1 MSRILA
7 FEADRRTIN
16 ITLNSFGTELSKE
29 QRARLFPT
37 IGRLFPEG
45 NNALAR
51 AEDVDSVK
59 VAVEHI
65 AEYKAFFDA
74 AEKGLTTHADD
85 NGIDLAAGAGDAEGT
100 SLEDEFYK
108 HEMRINLGSFL
119 QQFQYSVFY
128 SFIRLKEQ
136 EIRNLVW
143 VSLPRRGC
151 LFCVCA
157 DFWTDRLQ
165 SVLCKI
171 TRRGSTTISSSIR
184 VCTVCLLS
192 PRRIELSYM
201 FMFHSQIL
209 PTPGDGIAET
219 HLVSS
224 LLLNPSI
231 GYCKQRVEQ
240 CSCGCATECVREE
253 ETIGWYLLS
262 WSLELCILLCYRAS
276 SSSESKVG
284 LLTLSAS
291 ESCPTRNCSGESEQ
305 RV

>member
-16 ITLNSFGTELSKE
+16 ITLNSFGTELTKE

-59 VAVEHI
+59 ASVEHI

-74 AEKGLTTHADD
+74 AEKGLSNGPSDD
-85 NGIDLAAGAGDAEGT
+85 IDIDEAGEGT

-108 HEMRINLGSFL
+108 HEMRINLASFL

-143 VSLPRRGC
+143 VSLLR
-151 LFCVCA
+151 
-157 DFWTDRLQ
+157 
-165 SVLCKI
+165 
-171 TRRGSTTISSSIR
+171 
-184 VCTVCLLS
+184 
-192 PRRIELSYM
+192 
-201 FMFHSQIL
+201 
-209 PTPGDGIAET
+209 
-219 HLVSS
+219 
-224 LLLNPSI
+224 
-231 GYCKQRVEQ
+231 
-240 CSCGCATECVREE
+240 
-253 ETIGWYLLS
+253 
-262 WSLELCILLCYRAS
+262 
-276 SSSESKVG
+276 
-284 LLTLSAS
+284 
-291 ESCPTRNCSGESEQ
+291 
-305 RV
+305 

>member
-59 VAVEHI
+59 AAVEHV

-74 AEKGLTTHADD
+74 AEKGLVNHADD
-85 NGIDLAAGAGDAEGT
+85 NDNDLAAGAGDAEGT

-143 VSLPRRGC
+143 VSSPCRGC
-151 LFCVCA
+151 PFDVC
-157 DFWTDRLQ
+157 
-165 SVLCKI
+165 
-171 TRRGSTTISSSIR
+171 
-184 VCTVCLLS
+184 
-192 PRRIELSYM
+192 
-201 FMFHSQIL
+201 
-209 PTPGDGIAET
+209 
-219 HLVSS
+219 
-224 LLLNPSI
+224 
-231 GYCKQRVEQ
+231 
-240 CSCGCATECVREE
+240 
-253 ETIGWYLLS
+253 
-262 WSLELCILLCYRAS
+262 
-276 SSSESKVG
+276 
-284 LLTLSAS
+284 
-291 ESCPTRNCSGESEQ
+291 
-305 RV
+305 

>member
-16 ITLNSFGTELSKE
+16 ITLNSFGTELTKE

-59 VAVEHI
+59 AAVEHI

-74 AEKGLTTHADD
+74 AEKGLTTNHADD
-85 NGIDLAAGAGDAEGT
+85 NDIDVTAGDAEGT

-143 VSLPRRGC
+143 VS
-151 LFCVCA
+151 
-157 DFWTDRLQ
+157 
-165 SVLCKI
+165 
-171 TRRGSTTISSSIR
+171 
-184 VCTVCLLS
+184 
-192 PRRIELSYM
+192 
-201 FMFHSQIL
+201 
-209 PTPGDGIAET
+209 
-219 HLVSS
+219 
-224 LLLNPSI
+224 
-231 GYCKQRVEQ
+231 
-240 CSCGCATECVREE
+240 
-253 ETIGWYLLS
+253 
-262 WSLELCILLCYRAS
+262 
-276 SSSESKVG
+276 
-284 LLTLSAS
+284 
-291 ESCPTRNCSGESEQ
+291 
-305 RV
+305 